1 MRLQLIERACL
12 GAVVLL
18 GWATGAYAADGTRA
32 ADRIP
37 GADTDDRAANRTI
50 TAHASAHTA
59 AYTDTDH
66 VTVVTPVVAA
76 DVENPLAGYRV
87 EGAYLV
93 DVISAASVDIVSTA
107 SRRWQETRHAGTLDA
122 SYGPK
127 NVTLHATGAISR
139 EPDYAAIAGGARF
152 TWDFWDRNHT
162 ILVGFTHDHDTIGRT
177 GTSFDVFSHTLDVN
191 TFDAGLSLTLNRS
204 TMLSLVSDLILERGD
219 QSKPYRYIPM
229 FSASVAPGIEKGA
242 SIDSVNAQRLPER
255 PLEHLPETRERY
267 ALTARFGHR
276 FDHGTLR
283 VDERLYS
290 DSWNLHA
297 STTEI
302 RYYVDVSRRLM
313 LWPKLRVHGQTGT
326 YFWKRAYVAAL
337 APVGALDLPRYRTGD
352 RELGPLGTLA
362 LGFGGSYAFGS
373 VVRPSAFALVAQVDA
388 IRTQFLDAL
397 YVTSRTAALGTLGV
411 EGAFE

>member
-1 MRLQLIERACL
+1 MRLQLIEQVCL
-12 GAVVLL
+12 GAVLL
-18 GWATGAYAADGTRA
+18 GWATGAHATDGTRA
-32 ADRIP
+32 ADHAP
-37 GADTDDRAANRTI
+37 AAIAEGTATSRTV

-59 AYTDTDH
+59 VYTDTDH
-66 VTVVTPVVAA
+66 VMVVTPVVSG
-76 DVENPLAGYRV
+76 DVENPLAGYRL
-87 EGAYLV
+87 EAAYLV

-127 NVTLHATGAISR
+127 NVTVHATGAISR
-139 EPDYAAIAGGARF
+139 EPDYAAIAGGARV
-152 TWDFWDRNHT
+152 TWDFWDKNHT
-162 ILVGFTHDHDTIGRT
+162 LLVGFAHDQDTIGRT
-177 GTSFDVFSHTLDVN
+177 GTSFDVFSHKLDVN
-191 TFDAGLSLTLNRS
+191 TFDAGLALTLNRS
-204 TMLSLVSDLILERGD
+204 TLLSLVSDLILERGD

-229 FSASVAPGIEKGA
+229 FSASVAPGVEKGA
-242 SIDSVNAQRLPER
+242 SMDSVNAQRLAER

-276 FDHGTLR
+276 FDHATLR
-283 VDERLYS
+283 IDERVYS

-313 LWPKLRVHGQTGT
+313 LWPKLRVHGQTAT
-326 YFWKRAYVAAL
+326 YFWRRAYVATLGA
-337 APVGALDLPRYRTGD
+337 AGALDVPRYRTGD
-352 RELGPLGTLA
+352 RELGPLGTVA
-362 LGFGGSYAFGS
+362 LGFGGSFAFGS
-373 VVRPSAFALVAQVDA
+373 SVRPSAWTLVAQVDA
-388 IRTQFLDAL
+388 IRTQFLDDL

>member
-1 MRLQLIERACL
+1 MRLQLIGRVCL
-12 GAVVLL
+12 ATLFL
-18 GWATGAYAADGTRA
+18 GWATTAHAADGTSPTDHAPTASA
-32 ADRIP
+32 AGP
-37 GADTDDRAANRTI
+37 GASRTV

-59 AYTDTDH
+59 VYADTDH

-76 DVENPLAGYRV
+76 DVEDPLAGYRI

-107 SRRWQETRHAGTLDA
+107 SRRWQEIRHAGTLDA

-127 NVTLHATGAISR
+127 NVTVHATGAISR
-139 EPDYAAIAGGARF
+139 EPDYAALAGGARV
-152 TWDFWDRNHT
+152 TWDFWDKNHT
-162 ILVGFTHDHDTIGRT
+162 LLVGFAHDHDTIGRT
-177 GTSFDVFSHTLDVN
+177 GTSFDIFSHTLDVN

-242 SIDSVNAQRLPER
+242 SIDSVNRERLPQR
-255 PLEHLPETRERY
+255 PLEHLPETRERH

-283 VDERLYS
+283 IDERLYS
-290 DSWNLHA
+290 DSWDLHA
-297 STTEI
+297 ATTEI
-302 RYYVDVSRRLM
+302 RYYLDLSRRLT
-313 LWPKLRVHGQTGT
+313 LWPKLRVHGQTKT
-326 YFWKRAYVAAL
+326 YFWKRAYVASL
-337 APVGALDLPRYRTGD
+337 AGAGALDVPRYRTGD
-352 RELGPLGTLA
+352 RELGPLATVA
-362 LGFGGSYAFGS
+362 VGFGGSYAFGS
-373 VVRPSAFALVAQVDA
+373 SLRPSAWALVAQIDA
-388 IRTQFLDAL
+388 IRTQFLDDL